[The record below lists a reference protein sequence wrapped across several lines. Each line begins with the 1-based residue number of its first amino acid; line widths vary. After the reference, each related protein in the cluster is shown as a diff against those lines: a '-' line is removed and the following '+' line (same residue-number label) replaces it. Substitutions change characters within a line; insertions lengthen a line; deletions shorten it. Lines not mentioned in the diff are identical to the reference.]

1 MYSNEKKGFSILDII
16 VKIILFGLFI
26 LILVW
31 LFNKKVPNMTPFYSN
46 VFRENIKYMQEA
58 AESYFTDDKMPKEIG
73 GEVKMTL
80 SEMIEKKIILPFVDK
95 NGNSC
100 DLYNSYVSITK
111 QEDESFRLKTNL
123 ECGEEKDYT
132 IKILGCHTYC
142 KDNNCEKTCRIEQ
155 IISYQYRKLVTTTST
170 KYSCPSGYTL
180 KGKDCYKTVLT
191 DSKSA
196 EVITTE
202 TKTYTEDALAKV
214 TSGTK
219 TELEPIATYNK
230 SYVDKITGTTKSYT
244 DKITGTT
251 KSYTDKITSTTK
263 SYTEKV
269 TSTTKSYTDKI
280 TTTTK
285 SYTDKITTKN
295 PDKTTCTET
304 TKKVPYDCNCT
315 TKTVNFKDVVVCSTC
330 YKNVTTETC
339 TTTPGAT
346 TYSCPS
352 GYTKEGSGSSLKCY
366 KNVTSY
372 SCPSGYTKEGS
383 GSSLKCYKNVTSYS
397 CPSGYTK
404 EGSGSS
410 LKCYKNVT
418 SYSCPSGYT
427 KEGSGSSLKCYKNV
441 TSYSCPSG
449 YTKEG
454 SGSSLKCY
462 KYVATYSCPSGYT
475 KEGSGSS
482 LKCYKYVISYSC
494 PTGTDYKE
502 GSGTSLKCY
511 DVKEGTIE
519 YYCADKSYTLKGDKC
534 VKTVKEQSTKL
545 ECDDGYKLEGK
556 VCNKYKTD
564 KENAKGTK
572 VTNKSYK
579 YTWSTNPSLAG
590 WEKTG
595 KTKVTEG
602 KEICE

>member
-155 IISYQYRKLVTTTST
+155 IISYQYKKLVTTTST

-180 KGKDCYKTVLT
+180 KGKECYKTVLT

-263 SYTEKV
+263 SYTDKV

-346 TYSCPS
+346 
-352 GYTKEGSGSSLKCY
+352 
-366 KNVTSY
+366 
-372 SCPSGYTKEGS
+372 
-383 GSSLKCYKNVTSYS
+383 
-397 CPSGYTK
+397 
-404 EGSGSS
+404 
-410 LKCYKNVT
+410 
-418 SYSCPSGYT
+418 
-427 KEGSGSSLKCYKNV
+427 
-441 TSYSCPSG
+441 
-449 YTKEG
+449 
-454 SGSSLKCY
+454 
-462 KYVATYSCPSGYT
+462 TYSCPSGYT

>member
-280 TTTTK
+280 TT
-285 SYTDKITTKN
+285 KN

-366 KNVTSY
+366 KNVT
-372 SCPSGYTKEGS
+372 T
-383 GSSLKCYKNVTSYS
+383 
-397 CPSGYTK
+397 
-404 EGSGSS
+404 
-410 LKCYKNVT
+410 
-418 SYSCPSGYT
+418 
-427 KEGSGSSLKCYKNV
+427 
-441 TSYSCPSG
+441 YSCPSG

>member
-155 IISYQYRKLVTTTST
+155 IISYQYKKLVTTTST
-170 KYSCPSGYTL
+170 KYSCTSGYTL
-180 KGKDCYKTVLT
+180 KGKECYKTVLT

-263 SYTEKV
+263 SYT
-269 TSTTKSYTDKI
+269 DKI

-304 TKKVPYDCNCT
+304 TKKVPYVCNCT
-315 TKTVNFKDVVVCSTC
+315 TKTLNFKDVEVCSTC

-352 GYTKEGSGSSLKCY
+352 GYKEEGSGSSLKCY

-372 SCPSGYTKEGS
+372 SCPSGYKEEGS
-383 GSSLKCYKNVTSYS
+383 GSSLKCYKNVTTYS
-397 CPSGYTK
+397 CPSGYK
-404 EGSGSS
+404 EEGSGSS

-418 SYSCPSGYT
+418 TYSCPSGY
-427 KEGSGSSLKCYKNV
+427 KEKGSGSSLKCYKNV
-441 TSYSCPSG
+441 TTYSCPTG
-449 YTKEG
+449 YIEEDAD
-454 SGSSLKCY
+454 SGSDLKCYTVKTTYSCPKEANVKVGEGLSLKCY
-462 KYVATYSCPSGYT
+462 KV
-475 KEGSGSS
+475 
-482 LKCYKYVISYSC
+482 V
-494 PTGTDYKE
+494 
-502 GSGTSLKCY
+502 
-511 DVKEGTIE
+511 DVS
-519 YYCADKSYTLKGDKC
+519 YYCKDSSYTLNGTKC
-534 VKTVKEQSTKL
+534 TKTVKEETIKYNC
-545 ECDDGYKLEGK
+545 EEGYKLEGT
-556 VCNKYKTD
+556 VCKKYTTD
-564 KENAKGTK
+564 KVKADSKK

-579 YTWSTNPSLAG
+579 YTWSTNPSLSG
-590 WEKTG
+590 WTKTG
-595 KTKVTEG
+595 KTKTVTG